1 VRLPRRGV
9 LHLVSGAVAL
19 GILSMSLFDPG
30 ASSERAIRVIVP
42 YPPGGGAD
50 VVARIM
56 ADAIGNMQGPTI
68 VVENR
73 PGAGTVIGTR
83 DVVRAKPDGNTLLM
97 ANNAVAIVPH
107 IRKLDYDTLSSLE
120 SICIIA
126 TTPAVIIVS
135 SASPYRTL
143 NDLLSTARA
152 KPGDLT
158 FGAASGAKSHVE
170 FEMILHSAGIRMTLV
185 PFSGTPPI
193 VNAIL
198 GGQVD
203 AAFVDYPAAAGL
215 LQASRLRALAAG
227 SRARMEWLPDV
238 PTVSEAGLGDFDMDV
253 WYGLLAPAQAPQSII
268 SQLAEWFSKAVKR
281 PETRSRLAAQG
292 MNPVDV
298 CGAPFAAYL
307 RKQYDDYGRGIREAN
322 IKAE

>member
-1 VRLPRRGV
+1 L
-9 LHLVSGAVAL
+9 LLAFGAV
-19 GILSMSLFDPG
+19 
-30 ASSERAIRVIVP
+30 SERAIRVIVP

-83 DVVRAKPDGNTLLM
+83 DVVRAKPDGNTLLI

-120 SICIIA
+120 PICIIA
-126 TTPAVIIVS
+126 TTPAVIIFS

-158 FGAASGAKSHVE
+158 FGAAPGAKSHVE
-170 FEMILHSAGIRMTLV
+170 FEMILHPAGIRMTLV

-215 LQASRLRALAAG
+215 LQAGRLRALAAG
-227 SRARMEWLPDV
+227 SRARMEWLPEV
-238 PTVSEAGLGDFDMDV
+238 PTVSEAGLGDFDMEV
-253 WYGLLAPAQAPQSII
+253 WYGLLAPAQISRPAI
-268 SQLAEWFSKAVKR
+268 SQLAEWFSKAVKL

-292 MNPVDV
+292 MNPVEV
-298 CGAPFAAYL
+298 CGAPFAAHL